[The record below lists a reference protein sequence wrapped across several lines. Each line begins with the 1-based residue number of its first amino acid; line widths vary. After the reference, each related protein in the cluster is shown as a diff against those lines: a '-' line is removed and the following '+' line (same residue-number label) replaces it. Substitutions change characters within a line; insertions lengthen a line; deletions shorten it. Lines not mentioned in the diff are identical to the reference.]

1 MQFGVFMVAILAIPL
16 PGGPGGATAIKV
28 KQKHENLLRPRD
40 WMSPTGRAGYLNG
53 PGSEES
59 ERPNLNLFSSPA
71 RHLAAQR

>member
-1 MQFGVFMVAILAIPL
+1 M
-16 PGGPGGATAIKV
+16 
-28 KQKHENLLRPRD
+28 KQKHGNLLRPGD

-53 PGSEES
+53 PGSEESEESEES